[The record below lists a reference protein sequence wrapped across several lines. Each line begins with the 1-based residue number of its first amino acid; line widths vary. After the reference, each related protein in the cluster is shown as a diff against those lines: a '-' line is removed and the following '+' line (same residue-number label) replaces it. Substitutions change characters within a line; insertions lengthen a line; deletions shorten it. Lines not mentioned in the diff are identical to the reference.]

1 MEDKPDSKFNKFVKF
16 IADKYIYIRAEIK
29 RATFSEND
37 TLFQV
42 NDNKELGYQDKYVT
56 IEQSSRDKIV
66 TEILIQYKNL
76 YKKKVR
82 QSSFCRYLIIIPCII
97 IIAKFF
103 GILENF
109 ATCIIQQNDIS
120 VSAMVSFV
128 SLCLSFISLIIG
140 LLTIITKYF
149 FPENDE
155 KYITEI
161 VNSIQANDLKN
172 RIENAKHDSK
182 KNNPEG
188 SSQDN
193 NDDPINDN

>member
-1 MEDKPDSKFNKFVKF
+1 M
-16 IADKYIYIRAEIK
+16 
-29 RATFSEND
+29 
-37 TLFQV
+37 
-42 NDNKELGYQDKYVT
+42 YVT

-66 TEILIQYKNL
+66 TEILTQYKNL

-82 QSSFCRYLIIIPCII
+82 QSSFCRYLIIVPCII

-120 VSAMVSFV
+120 VSTMVSFV

-161 VNSIQANDLKN
+161 INSIQANDLKN

-182 KNNPEG
+182 KNNPEE

-193 NDDPINDN
+193 NDDSINDN